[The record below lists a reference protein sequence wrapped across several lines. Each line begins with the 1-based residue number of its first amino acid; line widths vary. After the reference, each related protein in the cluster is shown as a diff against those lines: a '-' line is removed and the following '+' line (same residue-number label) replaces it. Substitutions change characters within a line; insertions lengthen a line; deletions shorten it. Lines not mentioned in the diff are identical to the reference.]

1 MVKMANNSI
10 AWQQNAGSAFPFILI
25 RYVPLRFVLL
35 RPNTQKMLKS
45 SVRKDRELRVH
56 NSIDNLYQ
64 SHSVEQAE
72 GKIGYNAR
80 VWKTPTR

>member
-25 RYVPLRFVLL
+25 RYVPLRFVVL

-45 SVRKDRELRVH
+45 SVRKDNLE
-56 NSIDNLYQ
+56 SIIL
-64 SHSVEQAE
+64 
-72 GKIGYNAR
+72 
-80 VWKTPTR
+80 